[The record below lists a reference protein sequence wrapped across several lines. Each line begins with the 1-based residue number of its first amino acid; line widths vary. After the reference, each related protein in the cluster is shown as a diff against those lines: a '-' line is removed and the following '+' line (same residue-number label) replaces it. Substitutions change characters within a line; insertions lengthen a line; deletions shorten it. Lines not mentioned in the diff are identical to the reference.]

1 MTGRSVPSTSAPGN
15 CPGASEGRFV
25 HILRVCEPLLVREG
39 SIALAVLVLGV
50 MMAGID
56 TTIIVLAMPVMMQA
70 LGVDLASITWVLL
83 TYVIVVTV
91 LSTQLGRLG
100 DIKGRARMF
109 DVGMLVFA
117 LGSALAGASSD
128 AGLLL
133 AFRGVQAVGG
143 ALMLSNSTALIS
155 DYFSHERRGF
165 AFGWTT
171 FGWNIGAVTG
181 IMLGGF
187 LTTFLSWRWDFYIT
201 APLGVVGFGLG
212 VRYLKGSQEIV
223 SRGFDL
229 LGSAV
234 LGVSLTLISLGALN
248 YPVEGLGGSTL
259 SLLGSGLL
267 IFAAFLLLERR
278 RKDPVLD
285 LSLLRIRLFGASTSA
300 AFLQFVANYAVL
312 FLLTMYLQGV
322 RSLDP
327 FTASLYLVP
336 GYVVGSGVGALGG
349 RLADMK
355 DPRVIATA
363 GLVLQMLSYLL
374 YFFTLSVGVSLGVV
388 IVGTVL
394 TSTGG
399 ALFFSSNGKL
409 VMEDVP
415 KDKYGMASGTFRTV
429 NNMGMIMSFAVA
441 VVAAASAIPKELA
454 FQIFA
459 GTTSLSASLL
469 DPFVVSLRYAFIASA
484 SIMAGAVVLS
494 WTRRGREGG
503 A

>member
-1 MTGRSVPSTSAPGN
+1 MRAEST
-15 CPGASEGRFV
+15 
-25 HILRVCEPLLVREG
+25 
-39 SIALAVLVLGV
+39 ALIVLVLGV
-50 MMAGID
+50 IMAGID

-70 LGVDLASITWVLL
+70 LGVDLAVITWVLL
-83 TYVIVVTV
+83 IYVIVVTV

-100 DIKGRARMF
+100 DIKGRAKMF
-109 DVGMLVFA
+109 DAGMLVFA
-117 LGSALAGASSD
+117 FGSALAGASSD

-133 AFRGVQAVGG
+133 AFRSVQAIGG

-171 FGWNIGAVTG
+171 FGWNVGAITG
-181 IMLGGF
+181 IILGGF

-201 APLGVVGFGLG
+201 VPLGILGFILG
-212 VRYLKGSQEIV
+212 VRYLKGSQV
-223 SRGFDL
+223 KVARGFDL
-229 LGSAV
+229 VGSSV
-234 LGVSLTLISLGALN
+234 LGLSLTLLSLGALN
-248 YPVEGLGGSTL
+248 YPVEGLDSTTV

-267 IFAAFLLLERR
+267 AFAAFLLIERN
-278 RKDPVLD
+278 KTDPVLD

-327 FTASLYLVP
+327 FTASMYLVP
-336 GYVVGSGVGALGG
+336 GYVIGSAVGAFGG
-349 RLADMK
+349 KLADIR
-355 DPRVIATA
+355 DPRIIATV
-363 GLVLQMLSYLL
+363 GLVLQMFAYLL
-374 YFFTLSVGVSLGVV
+374 YFMLLSVDVTLVV
-388 IVGTVL
+388 VVAGTVL
-394 TSTGG
+394 TSVGG
-399 ALFFSSNGKL
+399 SLFFSSNGKL

-415 KDKYGMASGTFRTV
+415 RDKYGMASGTFRTV
-429 NNMGMIMSFAVA
+429 NNMGMIVSFAVA

-469 DPFVVSLRYAFIASA
+469 DPFVISLRYAFVVSA
-484 SIMAGAVVLS
+484 SVMAVAIVLS
-494 WTRRGREGG
+494 WVRRGRTVRAE
-503 A
+503 